1 MEVNGPNSI
10 ENTGPIKPVNQP
22 GNVEKAAEHSPVQPN
37 DEVEI
42 SNAGKMLNQLNQSS
56 ELHSERLAQIKAEIE
71 AGTYETVD
79 KLEAAMERLLA
90 EIRFKD
96 E

>member
-10 ENTGPIKPVNQP
+10 GNTGPIKPDKQP
-22 GNVEKAAEHSPVQPN
+22 GNIEKAAEHSSVQPK

-71 AGTYETVD
+71 AETYETAD
-79 KLEAAMERLLA
+79 KLEAAMERLLG
-90 EIRFKD
+90 EIGFKN